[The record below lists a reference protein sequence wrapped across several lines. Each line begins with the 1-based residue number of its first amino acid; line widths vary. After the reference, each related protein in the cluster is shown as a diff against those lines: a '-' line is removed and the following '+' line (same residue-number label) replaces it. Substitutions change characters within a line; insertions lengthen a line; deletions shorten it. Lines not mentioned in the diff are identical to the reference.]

1 MNRLGLETPKEDD
14 AGLGCMARLPRADMG
29 MLGWAEMRDQSLV
42 SLVGCAQ
49 VGRRRTDLGVDGV
62 DVVQVEGSE
71 GMGPAGCTF
80 SRLILLCAAYAGV
93 LLLSFEN
100 SKGVSYFEKKA
111 EKI

>member
-71 GMGPAGCTF
+71 GMGPAGWMHFLSSHSLVCCVRGSF
-80 SRLILLCAAYAGV
+80 ALI
-93 LLLSFEN
+93 F
-100 SKGVSYFEKKA
+100 
-111 EKI
+111 